1 MARGWAGLL
10 LLLAL
15 AGCALGQPIARQAV
29 DYNHAVEAAANALL
43 VTNVLR
49 ARDEAPLHFTS
60 VPQIRGSL
68 SVGLSQ
74 PGIGL
79 PVAGSQQGLNLGL
92 SGLNSPSFDVSALD
106 TQDFIRGLL
115 EPLESSIVRY
125 YWDRGYPDQLILM
138 LMFSAVEE
146 AGSGRRYINDPRC
159 WLDRP
164 DCPGQEGG
172 ASLQRALD
180 LNLALGRP
188 SFHPYTALIPIG
200 PPLSAAQAADPA
212 LLGLLAEPK
221 GRLLPAPGGRF
232 QLHRV
237 EQRVAVCRRRVVAGH
252 LVLLRPGTP
261 PAEQG
266 HDSPYCLLDEQVEPE
281 GAPGSVAARSQQAYV
296 RSVQEIFRFLGVL
309 VKVQAQM
316 QPRPDGSPD
325 CIVFGLGE
333 PRPGTTIRRACLF
346 QLLPGEGPDGAV
358 TVEHAGRRFHV
369 PAFREPGEGGA
380 VGDYSMRV
388 LTLLSDLVNLKKS
401 SSSIPST
408 RAVQIVR

>member
-1 MARGWAGLL
+1 MRRALAGL

-15 AGCALGQPIARQAV
+15 AGCALGQPIAQQAV

-60 VPQIRGSL
+60 MPQIRGSL

-79 PVAGSQQGLNLGL
+79 PIAGSQQGLNLGL
-92 SGLNSPSFDVSALD
+92 SGSNSPSFDVSALD

-115 EPLESSIVRY
+115 EPLESQIIRY

-138 LMFSAVEE
+138 LLFSAVEE
-146 AGSGRRYINDPRC
+146 AGTGRRFINDPRC

-164 DCPGQEGG
+164 DCPGQENS
-172 ASLQRALD
+172 ASLQQALE

-188 SFHPYTALIPIG
+188 AFHPYTALIPVG
-200 PPLSAAQAADPA
+200 PPLTPAQAAEPA
-212 LLGLLAEPK
+212 LLAMLAEAK
-221 GRLLPAPGGRF
+221 TRLLPAPGGRF

-237 EQRVAVCRRRVVAGH
+237 EQRVAVCRRRMVQGR

-261 PAEQG
+261 PADQG
-266 HDSPYCLLDEQVEPE
+266 RDSPYCLSDEQVERE
-281 GAPGSVAARSQQAYV
+281 GAPGSLSARGQQAFV

-316 QPRPDGSPD
+316 PPRRNGTAN
-325 CIVFGLGE
+325 CIYFGLGE
-333 PRPGTTIRRACLF
+333 ARPGTATRRACLF
-346 QLLPGEGPDGAV
+346 QLLPGEGPAGAV
-358 TVEHAGRRFHV
+358 TVEHAGLHFHV
-369 PAFREPGEGGA
+369 PAFREPGEGGN

-388 LTLLSDLVNLKKS
+388 LALLSDLVNLKKS